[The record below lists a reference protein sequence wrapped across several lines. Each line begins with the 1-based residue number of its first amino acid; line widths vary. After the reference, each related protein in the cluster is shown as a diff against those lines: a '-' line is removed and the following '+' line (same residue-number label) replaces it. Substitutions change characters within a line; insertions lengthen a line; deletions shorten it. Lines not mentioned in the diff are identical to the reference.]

1 MEGTT
6 TTMVT
11 NGDVFSSLS
20 VTAALRSYSAK
31 YADAILR
38 RTMFKEWFLFQN
50 KLESS
55 LFFLE
60 RHPVVMNVCCIRAKS
75 DYFFQ
80 TFQTSDKQQHW
91 NSRSIADIFIKY
103 FFYYTDATA
112 VNYSIVKACWQWSTF
127 ERFWE
132 RNLDKQVDCDS
143 SKESVAM
150 FVDVKRL

>member
-6 TTMVT
+6 TTMVI

-50 KLESS
+50 KFESS

-60 RHPVVMNVCCIRAKS
+60 RHPVVMNVCCITAKS

-80 TFQTSDKQQHW
+80 TFRHQT
-91 NSRSIADIFIKY
+91 NSYMETAGVLAHIFIKY

-112 VNYSIVKACWQWSTF
+112 VNYSIVKAC
-127 ERFWE
+127 
-132 RNLDKQVDCDS
+132 
-143 SKESVAM
+143 
-150 FVDVKRL
+150 